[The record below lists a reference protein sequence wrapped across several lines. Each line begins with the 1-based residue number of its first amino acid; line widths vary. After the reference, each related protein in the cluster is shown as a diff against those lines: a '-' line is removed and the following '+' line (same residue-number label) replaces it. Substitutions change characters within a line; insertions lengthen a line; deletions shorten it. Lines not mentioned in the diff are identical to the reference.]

1 MKDVLSKTITFGSLR
16 AEGTRFGGGD
26 PLLQGPT
33 WKQDILAATSIHPAS
48 TLLQAY
54 RTYLSTNLETYRTYK
69 PTNLHY
75 KASQPGGPE
84 GAGGYLLLYLKGR
97 ADALLNG

>member
-26 PLLQGPT
+26 PCLLGPT

-48 TLLQAY
+48 THLQAY
-54 RTYLSTNLETYRTYK
+54 RTYLSTNLQAYRTYK
-69 PTNLHY
+69 PTSIEKKPLQPVGSVG
-75 KASQPGGPE
+75 ASG
-84 GAGGYLLLYLKGR
+84 
-97 ADALLNG
+97 